1 MGPPNK
7 EMAQPKP
14 LRIPFRAESARLPA
28 MRGEF
33 VDLGG
38 KRIYYYAAGSRGA
51 GEPVILLHGFP
62 TSSRLWHSVVR
73 DFPAGHRLVVVD
85 LPGYGRSD
93 PLDVGGDGVT
103 SATHAAAIHA
113 LFDEL
118 SIAKAC
124 VVGHGLGGGV
134 AQALAVQWPD
144 RVSALALVSSSG
156 FGAKPARMARMARAL
171 GPLARHAPPGLLAGL
186 VHGGVRRGFADPDR
200 SRLTLDTCLHAFTTP
215 AGRTALAGHL
225 AALDHCDTA
234 QWSARLGQLQMP
246 TAVIWGQ
253 DDPFFP
259 PAHGERLAAA
269 IPGATFDAIPGA
281 AHFVPEDSPDHLRR
295 VLERLLTRLA

>member
-1 MGPPNK
+1 
-7 EMAQPKP
+7 
-14 LRIPFRAESARLPA
+14 

-38 KRIYYYAAGSRGA
+38 TQIYYYAAGSRGA

-62 TSSRLWHSVVR
+62 TSSRLWQGVVR

-93 PLDVGGDGVT
+93 PGNAGRGHAT
-103 SATHAAAIHA
+103 SATHAAAVLA
-113 LFDEL
+113 LFDDL
-118 SIAKAC
+118 AITKAC

-144 RVSALALVSSSG
+144 RVSALALVSSNA
-156 FGAKPARMARMARAL
+156 FGVKPARMARMARVL

-186 VHGGVRRGFADPDR
+186 VHGGVRRGFADADR

-215 AGRTALAGHL
+215 IGRTALAGHL
-225 AALDHCDTA
+225 TALDRCDTA
-234 QWSARLGQLQMP
+234 QWSARLGELRVP

-253 DDPFFP
+253 ADPFFP
-259 PAHGERLAAA
+259 IAHGERLAAA
-269 IPGATFDAIPGA
+269 IPGATFDVIPGA
-281 AHFVPEDSPDHLRR
+281 AHFVPEDSPDQLRR
-295 VLERLLTRLA
+295 VLDGLLTRLA